1 MCVCVCVCAYILRE
15 ERDNILRGLPQVSGD
30 MLFSHNFDVGQV
42 LDFFKLRVSR
52 CIHVLTARFWLT
64 YYFKIVVYSRIS
76 GHIHSVGS
84 QECITLS

>member
-1 MCVCVCVCAYILRE
+1 MYIHVCSVCVCVCVCAYILRE

-52 CIHVLTARFWLT
+52 YIHVLTARL
-64 YYFKIVVYSRIS
+64 
-76 GHIHSVGS
+76 
-84 QECITLS
+84 LSSSNILFQDCSI